1 MPILAIKSNKS
12 LGRSKYFSVP
22 RRSSLTKADIEIRNK
37 RIENANKRHTQIVD
51 SIAYDSVLKK

>member
-12 LGRSKYFSVP
+12 LVRSKYFFVP

-37 RIENANKRHTQIVD
+37 RIRNANKRHIRVVD
-51 SIAYDSVLKK
+51 SIAYDSVPKK